1 MSVETFN
8 PADSISVTP
17 DAQKHFSMQLEKSGK
32 LAIRLSLKEAGC
44 TGFKY
49 VIDEVS
55 EATEGDVKIEL
66 SQQLQLFVAAD
77 SLGALRGTEI
87 DYVQQGLN
95 RSLVLN
101 NPNVKDA
108 CGCGESF
115 NFN

>member
-1 MSVETFN
+1 MTVETFS
-8 PADSISVTP
+8 PEDVVSVTSA
-17 DAQKHFSMQLEKSGK
+17 AQQHFSAQLSKTGMQ
-32 LAIRLSLKEAGC
+32 AIRLSLKESGC

-55 EATEGDVKIEL
+55 QAQEGDVKIAMPNN
-66 SQQLQLFVAAD
+66 LQLLVAAD
-77 SLGALRGTEI
+77 SIGALRGTEI

-115 NFN
+115 NFS